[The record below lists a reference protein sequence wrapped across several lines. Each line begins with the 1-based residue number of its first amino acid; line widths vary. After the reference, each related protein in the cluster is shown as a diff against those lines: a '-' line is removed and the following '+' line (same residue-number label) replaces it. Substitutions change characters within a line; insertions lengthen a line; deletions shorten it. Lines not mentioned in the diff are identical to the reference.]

1 MDLQPR
7 YEEIVSGKEFL
18 FSTAGLIHKVGN
30 VTLKAANFTKGVL
43 KAGTLVM
50 VGTDNLAVPYVPS
63 AGTGTVAGRV
73 YVTAQD
79 IIIGDRNVQVG
90 AIEEAYLKASNYTSA
105 QLARLGIDSEYR
117 LKAR

>member
-7 YEEIVSGKEFL
+7 TEEIVSGKEFL
-18 FSTAGLIHKVGN
+18 HSTAGLVYKVGN
-30 VTLKAANFTKGVL
+30 VTLKAANFTKGNL

-50 VGTDNLAVPYVPS
+50 LGSDGLAIPYVPS
-63 AGTGTVAGRV
+63 TGTGTVAGRV
-73 YVTAQD
+73 YVTSQD
-79 IIIGDRNVQVG
+79 IMIGDRNVQVG

-105 QLARLGIDSEYR
+105 QLTRLAIDSEYR